1 MPALA
6 CAKPLDTLTYFGLTS
21 AENRSCRSPNER
33 PQPCRPKARSSCP
46 REFRETLRW
55 NAGTRL
61 AVESTADGVLLKP
74 LPVFVETRPEDVFG
88 SLPFEGVAKSP
99 EEMDAGVREEAR
111 RRHAGN

>member
-1 MPALA
+1 MLVP
-6 CAKPLDTLTYFGLTS
+6 
-21 AENRSCRSPNER
+21 ER
-33 PQPCRPKARSSCP
+33 ATTTVSTKGQIILPKGI
-46 REFRETLRW
+46 RETLRW

-88 SLPFEGVAKSP
+88 SLPFEGVAKTP